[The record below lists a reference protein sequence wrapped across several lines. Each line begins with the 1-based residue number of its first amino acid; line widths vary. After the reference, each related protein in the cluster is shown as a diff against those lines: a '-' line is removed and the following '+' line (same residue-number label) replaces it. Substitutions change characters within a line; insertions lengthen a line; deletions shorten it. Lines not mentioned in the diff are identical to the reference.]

1 MEIFTALLGVVV
13 GFVLSEG
20 SKVFW
25 SSRTNKTNFKA
36 IRAEIEFCKEIAEVY
51 LSQNIMAP
59 LYRMPTKAYEASL
72 PQLLSSSAIEEEE
85 LKAVQK
91 FYMEV
96 ESFNRG
102 LDQAELA
109 RNDDAKLKAE
119 YKRNQ
124 GKASYLTNTANNE
137 KNYYNEVGRLLTI
150 RCS

>member
-1 MEIFTALLGVVV
+1 MEIFIALLGVVL

-25 SSRTNKTNFKA
+25 NSRRNKTNFKA
-36 IRAEIEFCKEIAEVY
+36 IKAEIEFCKEIAEVY
-51 LSQNIMAP
+51 LSSNIMAP

-72 PQLLSSSAIEEEE
+72 PQLLNASAIEEEE

-91 FYMEV
+91 YYMEV

-109 RNDDAKLKAE
+109 RSDETKLKAE
-119 YKRNQ
+119 YTRNQ
-124 GKASYLTNTANNE
+124 GKVSYLTNTANNE
-137 KNYYNEVGRLLTI
+137 KN
-150 RCS
+150 